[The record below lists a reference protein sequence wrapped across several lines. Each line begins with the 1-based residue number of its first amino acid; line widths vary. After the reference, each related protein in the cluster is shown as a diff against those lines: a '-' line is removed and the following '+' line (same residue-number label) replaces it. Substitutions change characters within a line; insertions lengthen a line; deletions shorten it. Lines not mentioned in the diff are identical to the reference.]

1 MILQVKNVVK
11 RYKQVIAVDQV
22 SLEIQEG
29 QIFGL
34 LGPNGAGKTTLI
46 HSIVGLV
53 PVESG
58 TITVFG
64 LDHRRDERQ
73 VKQQIG
79 VVPQELAIF
88 EDLTAME
95 NVGFFGSLY
104 GLKGKHLKQEAA
116 KALEFVGLGNRSQ
129 QYPKTFSGGMKR
141 RLNIA
146 CGIVHRPRLVIMD
159 EPTVGIDPQSRNH
172 ILDSVR
178 DLNREGMTVLYTSH
192 YMEEVEQLCHD
203 IAIMDNGRIIA
214 KGTKEEL
221 KDLVARDEIIH
232 LQLAALNGN
241 TESALRSIGGVKE
254 CRIDGRDVSVISEK
268 NSGNLSRV
276 MQTLHQEGLEIQTM
290 SVERPT
296 LESVFLTLTGRNL
309 RDE

>member
-1 MILQVKNVVK
+1 MLVQITNVVK

-22 SLEIQEG
+22 SLGIQEG
-29 QIFGL
+29 EIFGL

-53 PVESG
+53 PIQSG
-58 TITVFG
+58 TIEVFG
-64 LDHRRDERQ
+64 LDHRRDEQAVR
-73 VKQQIG
+73 QQIG
-79 VVPQELAIF
+79 VVPQELSIF
-88 EDLTAME
+88 DDLTANE
-95 NVGFFGSLY
+95 NVAFFGSLY
-104 GLKGKHLKQEAA
+104 GLRGADLQA
-116 KALEFVGLGNRSQ
+116 KTAQALEFVGLLDRRK

-159 EPTVGIDPQSRNH
+159 EPTVGIDPQSRSH

-178 DLNREGMTVLYTSH
+178 QLNREGMTVLYTSH
-192 YMEEVEQLCHD
+192 YMEEVEQLCHG

-214 KGTKEEL
+214 QGTKDEL
-221 KDLVARDEIIH
+221 TDLVARDEVINVR
-232 LQLAALNGN
+232 LGTLNGN
-241 TESALRSIGGVKE
+241 TETALRSIPGVKE
-254 CRIDGRDVSVISEK
+254 CRVDGKDLAVISQK
-268 NSGNLSRV
+268 NAGNLSPI
-276 MQTLHQEGLEIQTM
+276 MQTLYQEGLDIEAL
-290 SVERPT
+290 SVEQPT